1 MKKSW
6 LKLKKLWIISG
17 GIFEKNN
24 IALKLKEIE
33 KKLLKKDF
41 WKDKIIAKKT
51 VKEKKIY
58 EDITNSYRIS
68 FNETNNLKDLFN
80 LAAEEKN
87 EEILQDCDFKIDQLI
102 SKIKIIVLFHPNPF
116 QNKQLI

>member
-1 MKKSW
+1 M
-6 LKLKKLWIISG
+6 KKLWIISG

-41 WKDKIIAKKT
+41 WKDKVIVKKT

-58 EDITNSYRIS
+58 EDITSSYQIS

-87 EEILQDCDFKIDQLI
+87 DAEKEAEKKALKKQKMEEK
-102 SKIKIIVLFHPNPF
+102 KAKR
-116 QNKQLI
+116 